1 MTSRYWVPISASDCK
16 HMPSDIHALLFALR
30 MRRYEFLFYC
40 VEGTHLG
47 FLRRASASAPPA
59 PQGRRTDNTR
69 IAVSNLACH
78 LLLKLECRTLPKLL
92 YVCVCNRFPCR
103 LASHGCC
110 CTTATGSLEYA
121 HQNAGPG
128 QLQKTPAASCYLLRV
143 VDSYHSHSH
152 VEFACPSGYEESER
166 NRARGTI
173 LAPLPPVQ
181 PYQTADRQKRHSDSC
196 GERSWCPIRC
206 CLHDGL
212 LHTVGMERTA
222 GPADH
227 SRSRRPIIMRGTRR
241 VGARVVAS
249 GGRTDG
255 RTVSDNFLFL
265 FFPFILLPPWINQ
278 RATPYSN
285 PVSCS

>member
-59 PQGRRTDNTR
+59 PQGRRTYNTR

-78 LLLKLECRTLPKLL
+78 LPLKLECRTLPKLL

-103 LASHGCC
+103 LLASHGCC

-206 CLHDGL
+206 CLHGGL
-212 LHTVGMERTA
+212 LHTVGWNERRA
-222 GPADH
+222 
-227 SRSRRPIIMRGTRR
+227 RPIIRGAVVLLLCAER
-241 VGARVVAS
+241 GGLARAS
-249 GGRTDG
+249 SLLADG
-255 RTVSDNFLFL
+255 RTVSDHFLFL